1 MVNIFQGY
9 PVSLMTYIVGEKKY
23 SYFLIA
29 VLGSIVILSIP
40 LIYGHFFHSGNLFHI
55 AIHESGFVLAA
66 FLFVMTLVSYKKTRI
81 TRMLF
86 SSAAFGVLAFGQAGY
101 MYSKIDDHSI
111 EDMSSAG
118 EILDICIV
126 IMTILFAVG
135 IFYKR

>member
-1 MVNIFQGY
+1 
-9 PVSLMTYIVGEKKY
+9 MTYTLGEKKY

-29 VLGSIVILSIP
+29 VLGSIVILSVP

-66 FLFVMTLVSYKKTRI
+66 FLFVMTLISYKKTRI

-101 MYSKIDDHSI
+101 MYSKIDDHGI
-111 EDMSSAG
+111 EDMSSSG

-126 IMTILFAVG
+126 VMTVLFAIG
-135 IFYKR
+135 IFYKRGV

>member
-1 MVNIFQGY
+1 
-9 PVSLMTYIVGEKKY
+9 MTYTLDEKKY
-23 SYFLIA
+23 SYFLLA

-40 LIYGHFFHSGNLFHI
+40 LIYGHFFHSGDLFHI

-101 MYSKIDDHSI
+101 MYSKIGDHAI
-111 EDMSSAG
+111 EDLSSPG

-126 IMTILFAVG
+126 IMTVLFAIG

>member
-1 MVNIFQGY
+1 
-9 PVSLMTYIVGEKKY
+9 MTYILGEKKY

-29 VLGSIVILSIP
+29 VLGSIVILSVP
-40 LIYGHFFHSGNLFHI
+40 LIYGQVFHSENLFHL
-55 AIHESGFVLAA
+55 AIHEIGFVLAS
-66 FLFVMTLVSYKKTRI
+66 FLFVMTLVSYKKTKI

>member
-1 MVNIFQGY
+1 
-9 PVSLMTYIVGEKKY
+9 MTYTLGEKKY

-86 SSAAFGVLAFGQAGY
+86 SSAAFGVLAFGQGGY
-101 MYSKIDDHSI
+101 LYLKKDIHVI
-111 EDMSSAG
+111 EDMTSAS

-126 IMTILFAVG
+126 IMTVLFAIGV
-135 IFYKR
+135 FYKR

>member
-1 MVNIFQGY
+1 
-9 PVSLMTYIVGEKKY
+9 MTYTLDEKKY
-23 SYFLIA
+23 SYFLLA

-40 LIYGHFFHSGNLFHI
+40 LIYGHFFHSGDLFHI

-101 MYSKIDDHSI
+101 MYLKMGEHSI
-111 EDMSSAG
+111 ENMSSPG

-126 IMTILFAVG
+126 IMTVLFAIGV
-135 IFYKR
+135 FYKR

>member
-1 MVNIFQGY
+1 
-9 PVSLMTYIVGEKKY
+9 MTYTLGEKKY

-29 VLGSIVILSIP
+29 VLGSIIILSVP
-40 LIYGHFFHSGNLFHI
+40 LIYGHIFHEGHLLHI
-55 AIHESGFVLAA
+55 AIHESGFVLAS
-66 FLFVMTLVSYKKTRI
+66 FLFIITLISYKKTKI

-101 MYSKIDDHSI
+101 MYSKIWDHADNWH
-111 EDMSSAG
+111 EGG

-135 IFYKR
+135 VFYKR